1 MSGTPLNLEI
11 LVSRPAGGPVVRAY
25 TEGQASA
32 QSFFRGH
39 FAHGEAYAEKAR
51 EVDGRF
57 TLEGRERAARALHV
71 PEGGDPDA
79 VRRFVEEG
87 GYVVTT
93 GQQPGLF
100 GGPLYSVYKGLT
112 TIALARTLEARLSR
126 PVLPVFWVAS
136 EDHDWAEANHTC
148 IVGMDNE
155 LHCPSLTAPDADVH
169 PPLHRIPAGPGV
181 EELLDGFVQSLP
193 ATDFSKPYLD
203 LLREAVT
210 PSTTLPASFA
220 ALLEALLGPLGM
232 FFTDAAD
239 PTVKEASLPLLLSEL
254 DRGAELEAVLAGTAA
269 RLTGEGYD
277 LQVALM
283 EGGVNLFLEGAAGR
297 ERLYREGDGFRLRV
311 SGEQLTAEQVRE
323 RAEADPSLLS
333 PNVLLRP
340 VAESVVFPTLAY
352 VAGPGETAYFA
363 QLADYFEAHGV
374 RMPVIHPRFGA
385 TVVESKI
392 RKVLDKFSLD
402 VPGLQRPF
410 HEIASEIARDEVPEA
425 VRKAL
430 GGLRGAVGKGVGEL
444 QDAVKSVD
452 PTLKGPV
459 QHVRSQAF
467 AALDDVEKK
476 VLHALKREN
485 EIALA
490 QLEKA
495 QLHLFPQG
503 KPQER
508 VMNPFY
514 YLTRYGGAF
523 LDEMLERFAVNL
535 DARPPPP

>member
-1 MSGTPLNLEI
+1 MPGTSLNLDI
-11 LVSRPAGGPVVRAY
+11 LVSRPAGGPLARAY
-25 TEGQASA
+25 VEGEASA
-32 QSFFRGH
+32 RDFFRGH
-39 FAHGEAYAEKAR
+39 FASGDAYADKAR

-57 TLEGRERAARALHV
+57 SREARERAARALRV
-71 PEGGDPDA
+71 PAGGDPEA
-79 VRRFVEEG
+79 VRRFVDEG

-112 TIALARTLEARLSR
+112 TLRLARTLEARLGK

-148 IVGMDNE
+148 IVGVDNE
-155 LHCPSLTAPDADVH
+155 LHCPSLPAPNPDIH
-169 PPLHRIPAGPGV
+169 PPLHRIPAGSGV
-181 EELLDGFVQSLP
+181 EGLLDEFLQHLP
-193 ATDFSKPYLD
+193 GTDFSKPYFE
-203 LLREAVT
+203 LLRETVT
-210 PSTTLPASFA
+210 PAATLSDSFA
-220 ALLEALLGPLGM
+220 GILKALLGPRGM
-232 FFTDAAD
+232 FFTDAAH
-239 PTVKEASLPLLLSEL
+239 PVVKEASLPLLLSEL
-254 DRGAELEAVLAGTAA
+254 DRGAEMEGVLADTAA
-269 RLTGEGYD
+269 RLGAGGYE

-283 EGGVNLFLEGAAGR
+283 EGGVNLFMEGAAGR

-311 SGEQLTAEQVRE
+311 SQEQVTASQIRD
-323 RAEADPSLLS
+323 RVAADPSILS

-340 VAESVVFPTLAY
+340 VVESVVFPTLSY

-392 RKVLDKFSLD
+392 RKVMDKFSLD
-402 VPGLQRPF
+402 VAALNRPF
-410 HEIASEIARDEVPEA
+410 HEIAGEIAREEVPEG

-430 GGLRGAVGKGVGEL
+430 GALRGAVGKGVGEL

-514 YLTRYGGAF
+514 YLSRYGGAF

-535 DARPPPP
+535 D